1 MAQHITQLLKGKKY
15 GDEQSEPREAGYA
28 DARKDR
34 TQRNGCAQ
42 RVPKTVWL
50 KLALVLIVVIV
61 VVKLVVGVKKGLT
74 NNNTT
79 MPVITKNEKI
89 DITPTLIRSIEQ
101 IGEWSFL
108 EIDDEEMVDTLRRG
122 VFSKSELVRIYY
134 GTLRIGFNLKETRE
148 GWLAMSGD
156 TLVAKLPPMK
166 LLDDNFIDEA
176 RTRSFIASGKWT
188 HADRQA
194 MYYRAAEKMRR
205 RCLTEKN
212 YRTARE
218 NAKEQFEQ
226 LLHSLGFEKIRVGF

>member
-1 MAQHITQLLKGKKY
+1 METNNQNREKQDMPKLEKIGRSVMAALKKV
-15 GDEQSEPREAGYA
+15 PAG
-28 DARKDR
+28 
-34 TQRNGCAQ
+34 
-42 RVPKTVWL
+42 VWL
-50 KLALVLIVVIV
+50 KLALVLIVVIIA
-61 VVKLVVGVKKGLT
+61 VKLIVGVKKGLT

-79 MPVITKNEKI
+79 LPEITKNEKI

-156 TLVAKLPPMK
+156 TLVAKLPPVK

-205 RCLTEKN
+205 RCLTPEN
-212 YRTARE
+212 MQLARQTA
-218 NAKEQFEQ
+218 KDQ
-226 LLHSLGFEKIRVGF
+226 LRHFFLSLGFANVVFEDEEEQQ

>member
-1 MAQHITQLLKGKKY
+1 METNNQNREKQDMPKLEKIGRSVMAALKKV
-15 GDEQSEPREAGYA
+15 PAG
-28 DARKDR
+28 
-34 TQRNGCAQ
+34 
-42 RVPKTVWL
+42 VWL
-50 KLALVLIVVIV
+50 KLALVLIVVIIA
-61 VVKLVVGVKKGLT
+61 VKLIVGVKKGLT

-79 MPVITKNEKI
+79 LPEITKNEKI

-156 TLVAKLPPMK
+156 TLVAKLPPVK

-176 RTRSFIASGKWT
+176 RTRSFIASGKRA
-188 HADRQA
+188 HADRQV
-194 MYYRAAEKMRR
+194 MY
-205 RCLTEKN
+205 
-212 YRTARE
+212 
-218 NAKEQFEQ
+218 
-226 LLHSLGFEKIRVGF
+226 

>member
-1 MAQHITQLLKGKKY
+1 METNNQNREKQDMPKLEKIGRSVMAALKKV
-15 GDEQSEPREAGYA
+15 PAG
-28 DARKDR
+28 
-34 TQRNGCAQ
+34 
-42 RVPKTVWL
+42 VWL
-50 KLALVLIVVIV
+50 KLALVLIVVIIA
-61 VVKLVVGVKKGLT
+61 VKLIVGVKKGLT

-79 MPVITKNEKI
+79 LPEI
-89 DITPTLIRSIEQ
+89 TLIRSIEQ

-156 TLVAKLPPMK
+156 TLVAKLPPVK

-212 YRTARE
+212 YRKARE

-226 LLHSLGFEKIRVGF
+226 LLHSLGFEKTRVGF

>member
-1 MAQHITQLLKGKKY
+1 METNNQNREKQDMPKLEKIGRSVMAALKKV
-15 GDEQSEPREAGYA
+15 PAG
-28 DARKDR
+28 
-34 TQRNGCAQ
+34 
-42 RVPKTVWL
+42 VWL
-50 KLALVLIVVIV
+50 KLALVLIVVIIA
-61 VVKLVVGVKKGLT
+61 VKLIVGVKKGLT

-79 MPVITKNEKI
+79 LPEITKNEKI

-156 TLVAKLPPMK
+156 TLVAKLPPVK

-176 RTRSFIASGKWT
+176 RTRSFYEKGICPPEARNQLY
-188 HADRQA
+188 AQA
-194 MYYRAAEKMRR
+194 RKLMMQ
-205 RCLTEKN
+205 RCLTPQNLK
-212 YRTARE
+212 TAE
-218 NAKEQFEQ
+218 DNARVQFTKTFEAM
-226 LLHSLGFEKIRVGF
+226 GFKKVDIEFASATQARQ

>member
-1 MAQHITQLLKGKKY
+1 METNNQNREKQDMPKLEKIGRSVMAALKKV
-15 GDEQSEPREAGYA
+15 PAG
-28 DARKDR
+28 
-34 TQRNGCAQ
+34 
-42 RVPKTVWL
+42 VWL
-50 KLALVLIVVIV
+50 KLALVLIVVIIA
-61 VVKLVVGVKKGLT
+61 VKLIVGVKKGLT

-79 MPVITKNEKI
+79 LPEITKNEKI

-101 IGEWSFL
+101 IGEWSFH
-108 EIDDEEMVDTLRRG
+108 EIYDEEMVDTLRRG

-156 TLVAKLPPMK
+156 TLVAKLPPVK

-212 YRTARE
+212 YRKARE

-226 LLHSLGFEKIRVGF
+226 LLHSLGFEKTRVGF